1 MTVSSTAL
9 VFTRYTIL
17 EWLRRRNND
26 QKTICELFYVCC
38 DDIQDIELS
47 TALKQLL
54 KILCDGLKN
63 HAITITSEVKTQLI
77 NWFVSQPTFIKALYP
92 NFMWE
97 V

>member
-1 MTVSSTAL
+1 M
-9 VFTRYTIL
+9 
-17 EWLRRRNND
+17 RRKDKD

-54 KILCDGLKN
+54 ALLSEGIKTP
-63 HAITITSEVKTQLI
+63 AIIITTEIFIQDTLFKRI
-77 NWFVSQPTFIKALYP
+77 YEDMVSFRLTAERFDKLAADYEAKQKR
-92 NFMWE
+92 